1 MPSRTGLRGELVFSL
16 EICANEQDYY
26 RVGGDGSGDRKE
38 EMFLIKKQFGI
49 LLLILLR
56 KSAVAGAGARILPRH
71 ILRSRVMGRR
81 KHRVK

>member
-1 MPSRTGLRGELVFSL
+1 MHTRTGLRGELVFSL

-49 LLLILLR
+49 
-56 KSAVAGAGARILPRH
+56 
-71 ILRSRVMGRR
+71 
-81 KHRVK
+81 

>member
-1 MPSRTGLRGELVFSL
+1 MPSRTGPRGELVFSL

-49 LLLILLR
+49 
-56 KSAVAGAGARILPRH
+56 
-71 ILRSRVMGRR
+71 
-81 KHRVK
+81 